1 MNDLPNIDKA
11 LFNKPSLEE
20 FQSYAMQNHSPK
32 ILLLY
37 GSLRERSFSRLLAEE
52 AERILKSMDC
62 ETRFFNPKG
71 LPQVDDAP
79 ETHPKVVELRELV
92 QWAEGMVWS
101 SPERH
106 RAMTGLMKS
115 QIDWIPL
122 SIGSIRPSQGKTLA
136 LLQVSGGSQ
145 SFNAVNQMRILGR
158 WMRMITI
165 PNQSSVPKAYLEF
178 DDDNRMRPSANYDR
192 VVDVMEELVKF
203 TLLTRYVSSYLTARY
218 SERKEKGQNI

>member
-52 AERILKSMDC
+52 AERILKSMDF

-106 RAMTGLMKS
+106 GAMTGLMKS

-145 SFNAVNQMRILGR
+145 SFNAVNQIC
-158 WMRMITI
+158 
-165 PNQSSVPKAYLEF
+165 V
-178 DDDNRMRPSANYDR
+178 
-192 VVDVMEELVKF
+192 
-203 TLLTRYVSSYLTARY
+203 
-218 SERKEKGQNI
+218 